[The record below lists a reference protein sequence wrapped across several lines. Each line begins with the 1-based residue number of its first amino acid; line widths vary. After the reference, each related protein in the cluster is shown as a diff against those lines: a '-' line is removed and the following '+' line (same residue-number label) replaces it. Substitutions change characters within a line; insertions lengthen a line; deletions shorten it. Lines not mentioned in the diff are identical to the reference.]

1 MFLRNTYNYTM
12 GYVEVQVEGYFV
24 ERFINLCMNR
34 NIEIWDIKRKHDGII
49 EFKIRNCDMNKI
61 NKIAEVTRSNIS
73 IVNEVGI
80 PHLAKKYKKRRI
92 FFIVFFCA
100 ILGIYLLSLRI
111 WKIEIVG
118 DFSIPINEIREEL
131 IQEDFKIGVAKKN
144 LDFDKIKRNIYIR
157 RNDILWMGFEIKGTK
172 AIVEVTERK
181 LPNVD
186 ELDGVPCNIVSDKD
200 GVVEKILVRV
210 GNKMVEKGDVVF
222 KGDILVSG
230 VISGEKID
238 DSYVSSDAEIWLKTW
253 YTGKVSIPYEK
264 DIITKTGKIENK
276 YKIKLGNYIIN
287 LSNNDTNFEK
297 YDKITNIKKL
307 TLFGKYELPIE
318 LVTTSYEEYNIEE
331 IKITKEQAIAK
342 AKEEA
347 TVIAKSTMTAN
358 ADIIDCD
365 YKMFLTETTVIV
377 RATIEC
383 LEAVGVKERIVY

>member
-1 MFLRNTYNYTM
+1 M